1 MKKVLI
7 AFCVLFA
14 FSTVYANDKKMTSDN
29 MSKGKPA
36 VENTI
41 KKDEMG
47 TAKTATGST
56 SSVSKEGDMLKK
68 NDMMDNATGVK
79 KDDKKPVEKKSGAVK

>member
-7 AFCVLFA
+7 ALCVLFA

-29 MSKGKPA
+29 MTKGKPA

-41 KKDEMG
+41 K
-47 TAKTATGST
+47 TAPATT
-56 SSVSKEGDMLKK
+56 SNVSKEGDILKK
-68 NDMMDNATGVK
+68 NDMMDNVSSVK
-79 KDDKKPVEKKSGAVK
+79 KDDKKAVEKKDGAVK